1 MKNALYYGDNLDI
14 LRLHI
19 DDGSVDLIYLDPP
32 FNSNQDYNI
41 LFAEHDGSKSASQIL
56 AFEDTWEW
64 NVDAE
69 RNYESVVENGGRP
82 SEIMRAFRTFLGTS
96 DMMAYLSMMAPRLIE
111 LKRVLRESGS
121 IYLHCDPTASHY
133 LKLLMDAIFG
143 PTSFRNEII
152 WQRTNAHNA
161 ARQYGRIHDILL
173 FYVKNDAEYTWNQVS
188 MPYGPQQLKRYKK
201 DQQGKLYTCQDLTAS
216 RPNSNSGKF
225 RWRGTKPPST
235 RGWGY
240 EVEQLEKWWK
250 EGRIARKTGRRAW
263 MA

>member
-152 WQRTNAHNA
+152 WQRTNA
-161 ARQYGRIHDILL
+161 Q
-173 FYVKNDAEYTWNQVS
+173 
-188 MPYGPQQLKRYKK
+188 MM
-201 DQQGKLYTCQDLTAS
+201 
-216 RPNSNSGKF
+216 
-225 RWRGTKPPST
+225 PST
-235 RGWGY
+235 HGIRCPCP
-240 EVEQLEKWWK
+240 
-250 EGRIARKTGRRAW
+250 TGLSS
-263 MA
+263 